1 MRIAPRRISA
11 ITCALVASIA
21 TVIGGA
27 VSAAPRLQET
37 DWAAVEE
44 ALGRSGQMMPGDVFR
59 IGMPRS
65 DLHVSVEGVPL
76 QATFALGSYAA
87 FKQYDDDTMVMG
99 DLVLLNQEVNGVMSG
114 LVANGFAVTA
124 LHNHLND
131 MTPHVMYMHYEG
143 HGDPLELATAL
154 HDALSASAT
163 PLSPA
168 SPPAPVAP
176 PSGPQLDTGVLDG
189 ILGYTGRLNGSVEQF
204 SVGRAE
210 TITEMGHQ
218 LVPAQGVATALNF
231 EPTGSSTAAITGDF
245 VLRESEVNAVA
256 STLRASGI
264 EVAAVHQHHLAEEPR
279 LFYMHFWANDDAAK
293 LASGLRAALDQTA
306 SAAPVASLAR

>member
-44 ALGRSGQMMPGDVFR
+44 ALGRSGQMM
-59 IGMPRS
+59 
-65 DLHVSVEGVPL
+65 H
-76 QATFALGSYAA
+76 
-87 FKQYDDDTMVMG
+87 
-99 DLVLLNQEVNGVMSG
+99 GVMSG

>member
-1 MRIAPRRISA
+1 MGTSSHRRLAHSRPSPAALHRNFGPGRYSGSRTSQARKIPWTPHRTTSGASTPLPSGPADSATRRLTSQFLVQTSTPKHTGSFPMRIAPRRISA

-176 PSGPQLDTGVLDG
+176 PSGRNWTRVC
-189 ILGYTGRLNGSVEQF
+189 SMA
-204 SVGRAE
+204 SS
-210 TITEMGHQ
+210 
-218 LVPAQGVATALNF
+218 ATQA
-231 EPTGSSTAAITGDF
+231 GSTAA
-245 VLRESEVNAVA
+245 S
-256 STLRASGI
+256 SSSASG
-264 EVAAVHQHHLAEEPR
+264 EPKR
-279 LFYMHFWANDDAAK
+279 LPRWVTSWCRLK
-293 LASGLRAALDQTA
+293 ASQQR
-306 SAAPVASLAR
+306 